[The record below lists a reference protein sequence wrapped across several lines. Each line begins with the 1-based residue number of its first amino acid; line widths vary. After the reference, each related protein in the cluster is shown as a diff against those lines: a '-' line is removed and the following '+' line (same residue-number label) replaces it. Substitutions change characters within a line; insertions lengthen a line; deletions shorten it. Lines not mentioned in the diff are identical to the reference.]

1 MFCLQFDFLGSV
13 RFDEKT
19 LRHAIVRHAMQ
30 DNPNWDHFSAF
41 NEQVYGK
48 FNVLWVTGAIRL
60 QETPGDVAKA
70 PFQMSKKDFDAW
82 PDPVSKKNARNY
94 PADLLPEDEWF

>member
-1 MFCLQFDFLGSV
+1 MVSKVDAIQHAGSHKKDSPGTFLDCS
-13 RFDEKT
+13 
-19 LRHAIVRHAMQ
+19 
-30 DNPNWDHFSAF
+30 